1 MDPLDIISGTGEAVY
16 GVDENG
22 VLVTWN
28 TGAERLLGFTA
39 AQAVGKPCHEILQG
53 SDIFGN
59 LFCDR
64 NCNLRKMVG
73 RNEAV
78 HGFELDVRRAGG
90 EPVRAAISIVCVPG
104 SRPGTYTMLHLVRP
118 VERDRAVEDL
128 LRRLLNTEQVQR
140 TRSGDIGE
148 DPSAPLDRLTRREIE
163 VLGLLA
169 AGAGN
174 QQIATSLF
182 ISVATVR
189 THIEHIL
196 RKLKV
201 HSKLEAVSIAHRN
214 NLY

>member
-1 MDPLDIISGTGEAVY
+1 MDPLDIISGTGEAVF

-22 VLVTWN
+22 ILVIWN
-28 TGAERLLGFTA
+28 SGAERLLGFA
-39 AQAVGKPCHEILQG
+39 ADQVVGKPCHEIIHG
-53 SDIFGN
+53 HDIFGN
-59 LFCDR
+59 HFCDR
-64 NCNLRKMVG
+64 NCNLRKMVR

-90 EPVRAAISIVCVPG
+90 ERVRTAISIVCVPG
-104 SRPGTYTMLHLVRP
+104 SRPDTYTMLHLGRP
-118 VERDRAVEDL
+118 VERDRAIEDL
-128 LRRLLNTEQVQR
+128 VHRLLNPVEVQR
-140 TRSGDIGE
+140 SPGGAAE
-148 DPSAPLDRLTRREIE
+148 DSSAPLDRLTPREIE

-169 AGAGN
+169 GGAGN
-174 QQIATSLF
+174 QQIARSLF

-214 NLY
+214 HLF